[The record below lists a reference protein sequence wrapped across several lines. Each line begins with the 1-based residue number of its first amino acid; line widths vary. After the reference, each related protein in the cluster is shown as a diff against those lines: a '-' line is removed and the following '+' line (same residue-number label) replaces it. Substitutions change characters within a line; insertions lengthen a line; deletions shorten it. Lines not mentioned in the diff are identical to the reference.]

1 MRITQKTQIRLLY
14 EPREIC
20 YNGLEHN
27 KERGLISMRMR
38 KKTNLIPRMEAC
50 RDIWIRQP
58 QDYRGR
64 WRELYPEAREL
75 RLEVGCGKGKFTA
88 ETAAAEPDI
97 LLVAMERVPE
107 AMVMA
112 MEKVKA
118 MGLTNV
124 FFIGEDV
131 AQVEELFA
139 PEEVDL
145 LYINFCDPWPH
156 KKHAPRRLT
165 HEGFLKRYQQV
176 LRPGGEIHFKTD
188 NAGLFEF
195 SLEQFQLCGGYTL
208 KNITHDL
215 HRDGPVGIMTGYE
228 EKFYGLGTP
237 ICRLEAVF
245 TGGTT

>member
-1 MRITQKTQIRLLY
+1 
-14 EPREIC
+14 
-20 YNGLEHN
+20 
-27 KERGLISMRMR
+27 MRMR
-38 KKTNLIPRMEAC
+38 KKPNLVPRMEAC
-50 RDIWIRQP
+50 SDIWIRNP
-58 QDYRGR
+58 EELRGK

-112 MEKVKA
+112 MEKVKNL
-118 MGLTNV
+118 GLHNV

-131 AQVEELFA
+131 ARAAELFA
-139 PEEVDL
+139 PSEVDL

-165 HEGFLKRYQQV
+165 HQGFLELYKKI
-176 LRPGGEIHFKTD
+176 LKPGAEIHFKTD
-188 NAGLFEF
+188 NAGLFDF
-195 SLEQFQLCGGYTL
+195 SLEQFQLSGYAL
-208 KNITHDL
+208 KNVTHDL
-215 HRDGPVGIMTGYE
+215 HKDGPVGIMTGYE

-237 ICRLEAVF
+237 ICRCEAVYREAKDV
-245 TGGTT
+245 